1 MCLWH
6 FEITRETRAS
16 GLLHQNARSRNST
29 NLRKPQR
36 YQIQH
41 SPNAGRVQTQQPV
54 GKVSFSNKSAYSK
67 GKHLNIFG
75 AYRVS
80 FASSSLEQ
88 SVLQLQVVVAF
99 VFVVCC
105 RGGILTS
112 NSPVLRLMPAMCIEG
127 DVGYT
132 LAVLSSLFQQPESF
146 LSAWIERMDIIHL
159 NHH

>member
-1 MCLWH
+1 M
-6 FEITRETRAS
+6 
-16 GLLHQNARSRNST
+16 
-29 NLRKPQR
+29 
-36 YQIQH
+36 
-41 SPNAGRVQTQQPV
+41 

-88 SVLQLQVVVAF
+88 SVLQLQVVVVVAF

-146 LSAWIERMDIIHL
+146 LSA
-159 NHH
+159 